1 MGYLA
6 ADGGVCALD
15 GAHDAE
21 EVIGAGPA
29 SGGRG
34 ALVRGVGD
42 GRRGEAIGEVVHFGW
57 RAGGRGLGRDVG
69 ARRTAGFGRG
79 CVVAVTGGDSCR
91 VGAPLRFRRWNCAEG
106 AEPRPRGG
114 GGLDATR
121 GAGGRGAAA

>member
-42 GRRGEAIGEVVHFGW
+42 CRCGEAIGELVHFGW
-57 RAGGRGLGRDVG
+57 RAGAGLGE
-69 ARRTAGFGRG
+69 TWEL
-79 CVVAVTGGDSCR
+79 
-91 VGAPLRFRRWNCAEG
+91 GAPQG
-106 AEPRPRGG
+106 SVG
-114 GGLDATR
+114 DASWP
-121 GAGGRGAAA
+121 